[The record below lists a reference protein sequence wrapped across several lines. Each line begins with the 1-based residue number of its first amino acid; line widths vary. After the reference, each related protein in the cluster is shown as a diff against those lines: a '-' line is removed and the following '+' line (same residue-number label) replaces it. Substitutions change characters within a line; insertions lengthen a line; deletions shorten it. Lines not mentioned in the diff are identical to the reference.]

1 MINPAWIIYP
11 EVSAKLDCRKADV
24 RIKRFRINMNHLT
37 GMILPGGE
45 ERVAWRCV
53 ASAKMFDDVHG
64 SKAPGLRWVKSAP
77 RGRCGACPMQMH
89 RAAHRAA
96 HRAYPENRFVP
107 IKLIHIYPE
116 PL

>member
-1 MINPAWIIYP
+1 
-11 EVSAKLDCRKADV
+11 
-24 RIKRFRINMNHLT
+24 
-37 GMILPGGE
+37 
-45 ERVAWRCV
+45 
-53 ASAKMFDDVHG
+53 
-64 SKAPGLRWVKSAP
+64 
-77 RGRCGACPMQMH
+77 MQMH